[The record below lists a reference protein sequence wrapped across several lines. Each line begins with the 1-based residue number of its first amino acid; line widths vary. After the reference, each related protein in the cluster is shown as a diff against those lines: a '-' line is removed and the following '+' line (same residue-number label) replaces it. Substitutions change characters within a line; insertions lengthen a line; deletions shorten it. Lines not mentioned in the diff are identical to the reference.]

1 MEKLTVVIP
10 VYKGG
15 EYFREC
21 LERFL
26 PHLECFDTI
35 AASIN
40 KSPLQETDIATFKEF
55 QKKLPKHITS
65 FYLKQKFSLGAR
77 GHAAFIRWQLRKKS
91 LQGFQMIMAHDDVL
105 LENFSAVYRSFQD
118 KLHDNSVINPARS
131 FFDKSFSPEKKIY
144 DYYGARNF
152 PEGLPVDE
160 FVSQDFDRHYI
171 TNMSGIICTK
181 QALDRANS
189 ITKYL
194 IFGYRGEYIV
204 LTAPNIITIYST
216 PEPVIGIRVHP
227 GQQGSVQKNFA
238 RKWDE
243 FVYLVHLYHRT
254 TDPVLRQKIRTR
266 SRLFRIWFEPH
277 KCALLLLKKIY
288 RKLVK

>member
-1 MEKLTVVIP
+1 MKKLTVVIP

-21 LERFL
+21 LESFL

-40 KSPLQETDIATFKEF
+40 KSPLQETDIAAFKEF

-65 FYLKQKFSLGAR
+65 FYLKQKFSLGPR
-77 GHAAFIRWQLRKKS
+77 GHAAFVRWQLRKKS

-105 LENFSAVYRSFQD
+105 LENFSTVYQSLQT
-118 KLHDNSVINPARS
+118 KLHDGAIINPARS
-131 FFDKSFSPEKKIY
+131 FFDKSFSPENKIY
-144 DYYGARNF
+144 DFYGARNF

-160 FVSQDFDRHYI
+160 FVLQDFDR
-171 TNMSGIICTK
+171 T
-181 QALDRANS
+181 RA

-194 IFGYRGEYIV
+194 LFGYRGEYIF
-204 LTAPNIITIYST
+204 LTAPSVTTIYST

-227 GQQGSVQKNFA
+227 GQQGAVQKTFA

-266 SRLFRIWFEPH
+266 SRLFRIWFEPQ